1 MKTTI
6 KMKSWQKIGRKTV
19 KTSIKVTSDDY
30 WRALET
36 FDENVSAQDVLAHIG
51 RNSYSR
57 SKGKCDEKCDV

>member
-6 KMKSWQKIGRKTV
+6 QMKSWQKIGKKTI

-51 RNSYSR
+51 RNGYPR
-57 SKGKCDEKCDV
+57 SKDNCVEKRNV